1 MAEAV
6 LSREERKLQT
16 RAAIIDAAA
25 GLFAKHGIEATS
37 LDRIAGTLGLTKGA
51 VYSTFASKEELIDA
65 VGQSRTLLIDPQ
77 PLFRA
82 DLTLRDGLRALAKD
96 FLALRPKMTREI
108 LFLELEMFLYAE
120 RHARWGRRE
129 LRIAREG
136 RREAAAQLAAVAAQ
150 RGEDLPMP
158 AEDFFVALEALIMGI
173 AREQFR
179 DPGSISDASIERLI
193 VGLAG

>member
-1 MAEAV
+1 MAEAT
-6 LSREERKLQT
+6 LSRSERKQQT

-25 GLFAKHGIEATS
+25 RLFAKHGIEATS

-65 VGQSRTLLIDPQ
+65 VGQSRTLLISPE
-77 PLFRA
+77 PLFTA
-82 DLTLRDGLRALAKD
+82 DLSLRQGLGALAKD
-96 FLALRPKMTREI
+96 FLAMRPKMTREI
-108 LFLELEMFLYAE
+108 LFLELELFLYGE
-120 RHARWGRRE
+120 RHASWGRRE

-136 RREAAAQLAAVAAQ
+136 RREAAVQLEAVAAQ
-150 RGEDLPMP
+150 RGEELPMP
-158 AEDFFVALEALIMGI
+158 AEDFFVALEALLMGI

-179 DPGSISDASIERLI
+179 DPGSISDASIEQLI